1 MRTNI
6 PIKREYFFNSFCMI
20 ILGVIHYDLVVLHLN
35 NLSQMSIKFIFFSRK
50 NPLHILVALDNDD
63 DKGGQAEGELFWDD
77 GDSIGIVVF
86 CLLC

>member
-1 MRTNI
+1 
-6 PIKREYFFNSFCMI
+6 
-20 ILGVIHYDLVVLHLN
+20 
-35 NLSQMSIKFIFFSRK
+35 MSIKFIFFSRK

-86 CLLC
+86 CLLCWIQKRHNFVCVSGDNSDNYFF